1 MKNSRN
7 KQGIFI
13 TQDQLDLYESNSIL
27 IDEQNLKI
35 HNLREQ
41 IKKFK
46 EKYLNQLDINN
57 FLQSEKEKLI
67 NIIRNFHVDF
77 SNFNLEIQKIHRSNL
92 EVMTEITQQRDL
104 SQVNSRRQYTTNQN
118 LQLEISNQVLQT
130 LDTLQNSLMNYN
142 SKFSQVIN
150 GVTEELS
157 LNVNSHK
164 VKHDSTL
171 ESLFNT
177 TANLLT
183 IKMNELVSS
192 ISQSLAN
199 IRNDS
204 LSHYNKD
211 LNEIYQSHQ
220 RFLSKLQNDIKSCLD
235 SIGSSILNSINEI
248 SQTCTT
254 NLNSMNDLTSHHQS
268 VATEM
273 IEKQHLQIEKL
284 KNELLNERKVSNQF
298 HKQSTRLKEYFQNH
312 VSRTRTELD
321 DEFNEFI
328 SKLKEK
334 QSKLDQEIWQETESI
349 FNETGKEVN
358 AIHSSSISTLTENAE
373 TILQTVSHNSTVFT
387 KDLTCLSDE
396 MNINISSK
404 LKSCLLYTSRCV

>member
-1 MKNSRN
+1 
-7 KQGIFI
+7 
-13 TQDQLDLYESNSIL
+13 
-27 IDEQNLKI
+27 
-35 HNLREQ
+35 
-41 IKKFK
+41 
-46 EKYLNQLDINN
+46 
-57 FLQSEKEKLI
+57 
-67 NIIRNFHVDF
+67 
-77 SNFNLEIQKIHRSNL
+77 
-92 EVMTEITQQRDL
+92 
-104 SQVNSRRQYTTNQN
+104 
-118 LQLEISNQVLQT
+118 
-130 LDTLQNSLMNYN
+130 MNYN

-321 DEFNEFI
+321 
-328 SKLKEK
+328 
-334 QSKLDQEIWQETESI
+334 
-349 FNETGKEVN
+349 VN
-358 AIHSSSISTLTENAE
+358 LTN
-373 TILQTVSHNSTVFT
+373 L
-387 KDLTCLSDE
+387 
-396 MNINISSK
+396 
-404 LKSCLLYTSRCV
+404 